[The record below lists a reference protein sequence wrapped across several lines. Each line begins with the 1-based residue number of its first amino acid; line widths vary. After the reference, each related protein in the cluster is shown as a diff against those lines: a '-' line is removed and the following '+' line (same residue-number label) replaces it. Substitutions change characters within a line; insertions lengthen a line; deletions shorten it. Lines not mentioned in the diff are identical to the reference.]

1 MMLAIDDE
9 TLKGGGRNLK
19 YLTWDSARKPLQDWM
34 SQELTPVSFY
44 GVRKYTTGAVLAPHV
59 DKLPL
64 VASAIINLAQ
74 DVDEAWP
81 LEMIGHDGKAH
92 SVIMEPG
99 DMVLYESH
107 SVIHGRPFPL
117 KGRFYANVF
126 IHFEP
131 VGHSLKHGHDPDLET
146 IHTFTGGHENS
157 PNHGLP
163 PYILEGSP
171 EAALYRQKHP
181 ELWEP
186 GYYEVDPEDATGSN
200 GAHYAAAI
208 GDHVTLW
215 HIVEN
220 HRAEMLHE
228 YDNNGWLPLHEAA
241 RRGHLEVLKVLVDQ
255 GADVNDRT
263 SFGEGFS
270 ALHLAYHTLE
280 EDHPVIAY
288 LLSLGAEDIAPEQ
301 EL

>member
-1 MMLAIDDE
+1 MSKIYRDSLTFGTNCNNSTPKHTKLSIDF
-9 TLKGGGRNLK
+9 R
-19 YLTWDSARKPLQDWM
+19 
-34 SQELTPVSFY
+34 
-44 GVRKYTTGAVLAPHV
+44 
-59 DKLPL
+59 
-64 VASAIINLAQ
+64 
-74 DVDEAWP
+74 
-81 LEMIGHDGKAH
+81 
-92 SVIMEPG
+92 
-99 DMVLYESH
+99 
-107 SVIHGRPFPL
+107 
-117 KGRFYANVF
+117 F

-186 GYYEVDPEDATGSN
+186 GYYEVDPNDATGSN

-228 YDNNGWLPLHEAA
+228 YDNNGWLPLHEVGKLIF
-241 RRGHLEVLKVLVDQ
+241 R
-255 GADVNDRT
+255 
-263 SFGEGFS
+263 S
-270 ALHLAYHTLE
+270 ACCKSCVAF
-280 EDHPVIAY
+280 
-288 LLSLGAEDIAPEQ
+288 
-301 EL
+301 